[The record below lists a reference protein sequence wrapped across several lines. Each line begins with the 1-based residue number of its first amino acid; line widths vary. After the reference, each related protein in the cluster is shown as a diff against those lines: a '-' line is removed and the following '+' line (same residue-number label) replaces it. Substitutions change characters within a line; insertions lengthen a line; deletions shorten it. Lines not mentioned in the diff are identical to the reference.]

1 MDHISLQLERL
12 SPGCVPPGGKVIFE
26 AAVFSSGDIAYD
38 NQTGVITISQPGRYL
53 FDWWVATGCSWADE
67 AIFALS
73 GGTGT
78 PVIGNS
84 PQRIGQVSGF
94 AVFAVDTTPASISL
108 INCARAAVAYARD
121 VPVKAGLLV
130 TRHHQS
136 TLQNLVDG
144 NNIGAVRG
152 IGAKDGYTMGAY
164 ATALGFE
171 TTASGN
177 YAHAEGQRTTAS
189 GLASHAEGSGSTASG
204 GYAHA
209 EGASATAS
217 GHSSHAEGRRTVASG
232 DHAHAEG
239 TFSTASG
246 TAAHA
251 EGFVTTATD
260 IGAHSEGSFT
270 TASGFYAHA
279 EGFETSTNGHIG
291 AHIMGRMGNA
301 DTDYSWF
308 LANGTNPP
316 FNLGL
321 AAKILGDGNA
331 YIDVAWNTGGADYA
345 EMFETASGNPL
356 EPGYFV
362 TFAGG
367 SKIRKAAGAEDYIL
381 GVSTA
386 FSGFVGDTAALRWKN
401 KYLTDDWGAIRYH
414 DVEVPERH
422 GEDDQAI
429 VPAHIEKQPMLNPEW
444 NPQRPYVPR
453 AKRPEWICVGL
464 LGKLLVR
471 DDGSCVPGGY
481 CLPNQQGFATA
492 APAGYRVMERTGEN
506 QVQIMLK

>member
-1 MDHISLQLERL
+1 M
-12 SPGCVPPGGKVIFE
+12 
-26 AAVFSSGDIAYD
+26 
-38 NQTGVITISQPGRYL
+38 
-53 FDWWVATGCSWADE
+53 
-67 AIFALS
+67 
-73 GGTGT
+73 
-78 PVIGNS
+78 
-84 PQRIGQVSGF
+84 
-94 AVFAVDTTPASISL
+94 
-108 INCARAAVAYARD
+108 INCSRATVVYARY
-121 VPVKAGLLV
+121 VPVKASLLV
-130 TRHHQS
+130 TRHNQCN
-136 TLQNLVDG
+136 LQNLVDG
-144 NNIGAVRG
+144 NNTGAVRG
-152 IGAKDGYTMGAY
+152 IGAKDDYTMGEY

-177 YAHAEGQRTTAS
+177 YSHAEGQGTTAS
-189 GLASHAEGSGSTASG
+189 GYFASHAEGSGSTASG
-204 GYAHA
+204 DYSHA
-209 EGASATAS
+209 EGATTTAS

-246 TAAHA
+246 STAHA

-260 IGAHSEGSFT
+260 IGAHSQGSFT
-270 TASGFYAHA
+270 TASGFYSHA

-316 FNLGL
+316 LDLGL

-345 EMFETASGNPL
+345 EMFETASGSPI

-362 TFAGG
+362 TFEGG
-367 SKIRKAAGAEDYIL
+367 KKIRKATEPGDYIL
-381 GVSTA
+381 GISTA

-401 KYLTDDWGAIRYH
+401 KYLTDEWGAIRYH
-414 DVEVPERH
+414 DVEVPERQS
-422 GEDDQAI
+422 EDGQVI
-429 VPAHIEKQPMLNPEW
+429 LPAHMETQPMLNPGW
-444 NPQRPYVPR
+444 DPQREYVPR
-453 AKRPEWICVGL
+453 AKRPEWICAGL

-471 DDGSCVPGGY
+471 DEGSCVPGGC
-481 CLPNQQGFATA
+481 CLPNGQGCATA

-506 QVQIMLK
+506 QVQIMFCLK